1 MNDGDDSTVYVYW
14 QRKRKRSD
22 ASLDMGH
29 AAGNPE
35 FLDLRQLNTKGATSI
50 FLVSKWP
57 AGQTVDTYLF

>member
-29 AAGNPE
+29 GAGNQE
-35 FLDLRQLNTKGATSI
+35 FLDLLSTNATKYHE
-50 FLVSKWP
+50 P
-57 AGQTVDTYLF
+57 